1 METQVGMAAEP
12 GTVTRL
18 TGYRRTAEP
27 GTGPRLT
34 GYRHP
39 G

>member
-12 GTVTRL
+12 GTAARL